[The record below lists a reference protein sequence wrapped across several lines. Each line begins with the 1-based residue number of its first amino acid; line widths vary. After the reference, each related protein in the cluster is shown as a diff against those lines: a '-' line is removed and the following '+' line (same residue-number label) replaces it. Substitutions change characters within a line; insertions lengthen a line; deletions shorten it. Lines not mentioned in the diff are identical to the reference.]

1 MARKNLLLGLDE
13 EELTA
18 VNPENAVALR
28 PVPTLGNRGAV
39 GAMGRSLERIS
50 ADIDAAKALEQRL
63 LSGADV
69 IEIDAS
75 LVDASFVTD
84 RLDESEADR
93 ASLLSSIRI
102 HGQQV
107 PILVRPHPGG
117 SGRYQIA
124 YGHRRLRALRQL
136 GQRVRAVVRNLT
148 DDELV
153 IAQGQ
158 ENCAR
163 RDLSFIE
170 RASFAR
176 LLEERGFGR
185 DTIMASLAVDKTE
198 LSRLISCRKAL
209 PDELVKAIG
218 AAPKAGRRRWM
229 DLAEHLKAP
238 RASKVWARI
247 CNEADFAQLDSD
259 SRFAAVFA
267 ALATK
272 NAPAKTTSWIDHD
285 GRKIARVDEDS
296 GWLRINVDKSVD
308 AEFGAYVVAQL
319 PALLKA
325 FQVRQHDD

>member
-1 MARKNLLLGLDE
+1 MRKNLLLDLEE

-18 VNPENAVALR
+18 VNPENAGAPRL
-28 PVPTLGNRGAV
+28 PPTLGNRGAV

-50 ADIDAAKALEQRL
+50 ADIDAAKALEKRL

-69 IEIDAS
+69 IELDAS

-93 ASLLSSIRI
+93 ASLLLSIRT

-107 PILVRPHPGG
+107 PILVRPHPDVP
-117 SGRYQIA
+117 GRYQIA
-124 YGHRRLRALRQL
+124 YGHRRLRALREL
-136 GQRVRAVVRNLT
+136 GRRVRAVVRSLS

-158 ENCAR
+158 ENSAR

-170 RASFAR
+170 RASFAVS
-176 LLEERGFGR
+176 LEERGFGR

-198 LSRLISCRKAL
+198 LSRLISCRKSL
-209 PDELVKAIG
+209 PDELVRAIG

-229 DLAEHLKAP
+229 DLAEHLTATP
-238 RASKVWARI
+238 ASKLWARI
-247 CNEADFAQLDSD
+247 CSEADFAKLDSD
-259 SRFAAVFA
+259 SRFTTVFM

-272 NAPAKTTSWIDHD
+272 SPPAKTASWINHD
-285 GRKIARVDEDS
+285 GQKIARVDEDS

-308 AEFGAYVVAQL
+308 AEFGAYIVAQL

-325 FQVRQHDD
+325 FKVSQRDG